1 MEVEMD
7 LLTLGVLGTS
17 SKKNESRLPIH
28 PQHFKDIDEDLRERI
43 VLEHG
48 YGLRFG
54 FSDEHLTEY
63 VGAVSTREEVLEQA
77 DVILLPK
84 PLLSDLE
91 GMRPGQVLWGWPHA
105 VQDHD
110 LTQVAIDRKLTLI
123 AWEAMNHWTGKGEF
137 GTHVFHRNNELAGY
151 SSVLHAL
158 ILQGSTGHYGQRLR
172 AVVIGFGSTARGAVT
187 ALQAFG
193 ISEITVLTSRVVT
206 AVADPISGIVLER
219 MEHSTVDPTLAV
231 VQRSDG
237 VVPIHEVLAE
247 YDVVVNCVLQDTDHP
262 MMFVTNADMSEFTTG
277 SLIVDV
283 SCDEAMG
290 FEFAHPT
297 SFDDPTFTVGDGVTY
312 YAVDHSPTYL
322 WNSATWD
329 ISEALMPHLRTV
341 MSGNW
346 DASEIIARAVEIRD
360 GVIQNP
366 KILSFQGRGE
376 KYPHPLL

>member
-1 MEVEMD
+1 MD

-43 VLEHG
+43 MLEHG

-54 FSDEHLTEY
+54 FSDEHLAEY
-63 VGAVSTREEVLEQA
+63 VGAVATREEILEQA
-77 DVILLPK
+77 DVVLLPK
-84 PLLSDLE
+84 PLLIDLE
-91 GMRPGQVLWGWPHA
+91 AMRPGQILWGWPHA
-105 VQDHD
+105 VQDHE
-110 LTQVAIDRKLTLI
+110 LTQVAIDKKLTLI

-137 GTHVFHRNNELAGY
+137 ATHVFHRNNELAGY

-158 ILQGSTGHYGQRLR
+158 SLQGSTGHYGQRLR

-219 MEHSTVDPTLAV
+219 MEYSTEDPTLAV

-237 VVPIHEVLAE
+237 AVPIHEVLAE

-262 MMFVTNADMSEFTTG
+262 MMFVANEDLSQFASG

-290 FEFAHPT
+290 FEFAQPT
-297 SFDDPTFTVGDGVTY
+297 TFDDPTFMVGDGVTY

-346 DASEIIARAVEIRD
+346 DASEIIARAIEIRD
-360 GVIQNP
+360 GVVQNP
-366 KILSFQGRGE
+366 KILSFQGRE
-376 KYPHPLL
+376 ERYPHMLH